1 MTNKRVLEFAEINDI
16 SCKVR
21 RKRWHWLGHILRKD
35 VENDCFTPLGWTP
48 KGRRARGEEGDQKLR
63 QRKSETKL
71 GARAGK

>member
-1 MTNKRVLEFAEINDI
+1 MADLADINEE
-16 SCKVR
+16 VR
-21 RKRWHWLGHILRKD
+21 RRGPWNWLGHILRKD

-71 GARAGK
+71 GARAGN